1 MMNPQISVAACLVG
15 VFAWACFM
23 GLHMVPEGYVGVY
36 YRAGALLQT
45 VSQPGMHVMF
55 PLITSVRH
63 VQVTLQTD
71 EVKNVPCGTSGGVLI
86 YFERIEV
93 VNILD
98 MESAHTVVKKFSVDY
113 DRTLIYNKIHHE
125 LNQFCSVNTLQ
136 DVYIKKFD
144 QIDENLKSALQ
155 EDLTKMAPG
164 LSIVAV
170 RVTKPKIPETLR
182 KNYES
187 MEAEKTQLMIANER
201 QRVEEKLAETERKKA
216 VINAEKAAQISRIE
230 WEMKITQ
237 KESEKKI
244 SEIEDQAALARSR
257 SHSDAELYR
266 AKQATDSEF
275 YRLQK
280 EAEGNKLR
288 LTPEFLEYTRLLALF
303 NNTKIYF
310 GQSIPTMLSENVM
323 LSAGPQ
329 RPVPPPPLGS
339 GSRDLV
345 CNCS

>member
-275 YRLQK
+275 YRLPGGRRQQ
-280 EAEGNKLR
+280 AAADAR
-288 LTPEFLEYTRLLALF
+288 
-303 NNTKIYF
+303 
-310 GQSIPTMLSENVM
+310 
-323 LSAGPQ
+323 
-329 RPVPPPPLGS
+329 VP
-339 GSRDLV
+339 
-345 CNCS
+345 

>member
-1 MMNPQISVAACLVG
+1 MNPQISVAACLVG

-136 DVYIKKFD
+136 DVYIKKF
-144 QIDENLKSALQ
+144 A
-155 EDLTKMAPG
+155 
-164 LSIVAV
+164 
-170 RVTKPKIPETLR
+170 
-182 KNYES
+182 
-187 MEAEKTQLMIANER
+187 
-201 QRVEEKLAETERKKA
+201 QRVEEKTGRDQSAKKA

-244 SEIEDQAALARSR
+244 SEDRGPGRSR
-257 SHSDAELYR
+257 PLPVPLGRGAVPG
-266 AKQATDSEF
+266 QAGPLTASSTGC
-275 YRLQK
+275 RRRPK
-280 EAEGNKLR
+280 ANKLR

-329 RPVPPPPLGS
+329 KAGPRRHRWEAAAVI
-339 GSRDLV
+339 
-345 CNCS
+345 

>member
-15 VFAWACFM
+15 VFRLGLLY
-23 GLHMVPEGYVGVY
+23 GLHMVPEVTLVFTIEP
-36 YRAGALLQT
+36 RALLQT

-125 LNQFCSVNTLQ
+125 LNQFLLKMSTL
-136 DVYIKKFD
+136 KSSD

-323 LSAGPQ
+323 LSAGAAKAGPAATLRKRQ
-329 RPVPPPPLGS
+329 P
-339 GSRDLV
+339 
-345 CNCS
+345 

>member
-1 MMNPQISVAACLVG
+1 MMNPQIFQSPPVWLEF
-15 VFAWACFM
+15 FAWPAFM
-23 GLHMVPEGYVGVY
+23 GLHMVPRGLRWCN
-36 YRAGALLQT
+36 YRAGPLLQT

-63 VQVTLQTD
+63 VQV
-71 EVKNVPCGTSGGVLI
+71 KNVPRNIWRSSDLLRADRSCH
-86 YFERIEV
+86 
-93 VNILD
+93 ILD

-113 DRTLIYNKIHHE
+113 DRTLIYKNPSRVE
-125 LNQFCSVNTLQ
+125 SFCSVNTLQ
-136 DVYIKKFD
+136 DVGPCKRTSPRWLPAS
-144 QIDENLKSALQ
+144 QSWPSASPSRRSRRRC
-155 EDLTKMAPG
+155 A
-164 LSIVAV
+164 
-170 RVTKPKIPETLR
+170 

-187 MEAEKTQLMIANER
+187 MEAEKTPADDR
-201 QRVEEKLAETERKKA
+201 QMSGSKLAETERKKA

-323 LSAGPQ
+323 LFRWGRKGRS
-329 RPVPPPPLGS
+329 RRHRWRS

>member
-1 MMNPQISVAACLVG
+1 
-15 VFAWACFM
+15 
-23 GLHMVPEGYVGVY
+23 
-36 YRAGALLQT
+36 
-45 VSQPGMHVMF
+45 
-55 PLITSVRH
+55 
-63 VQVTLQTD
+63 
-71 EVKNVPCGTSGGVLI
+71 
-86 YFERIEV
+86 
-93 VNILD
+93 
-98 MESAHTVVKKFSVDY
+98 
-113 DRTLIYNKIHHE
+113 
-125 LNQFCSVNTLQ
+125 
-136 DVYIKKFD
+136 
-144 QIDENLKSALQ
+144 
-155 EDLTKMAPG
+155 MAPG

-323 LSAGPQ
+323 LSAGAAKAGPAATAGKRQ
-329 RPVPPPPLGS
+329 PSQPDHLAQLIEMLTSS
-339 GSRDLV
+339 GSDRIALLAADRRPGFAKCPEFDRADEERAGAKAFFPAGLTKHFGRPAGLF
-345 CNCS
+345 CARRSCCAAPAIE

>member
-98 MESAHTVVKKFSVDY
+98 MESAHTV
-113 DRTLIYNKIHHE
+113 

-144 QIDENLKSALQ
+144 QIDEKPEVGPARGPHQDGSRPLNR
-155 EDLTKMAPG
+155 G
-164 LSIVAV
+164 V
-170 RVTKPKIPETLR
+170 RVTKPKIPENAAQELR
-182 KNYES
+182 IHGGRET
-187 MEAEKTQLMIANER
+187 TQLMIANER

-303 NNTKIYF
+303 KQYQDIYF

-329 RPVPPPPLGS
+329 RPVAAATAGKRQP
-339 GSRDLV
+339 
-345 CNCS
+345 